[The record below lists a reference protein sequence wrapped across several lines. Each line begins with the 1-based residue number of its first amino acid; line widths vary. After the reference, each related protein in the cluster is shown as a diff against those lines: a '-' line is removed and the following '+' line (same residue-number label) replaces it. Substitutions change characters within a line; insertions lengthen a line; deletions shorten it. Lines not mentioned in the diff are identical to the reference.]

1 MGDEDIEE
9 KIIVFT
15 DNPVTDLSRTV
26 EMDQL
31 DRITMFKPVDI
42 YQAQEMIS
50 SDLKKYRIV
59 QRKCTI
65 TFNSLTINIKFNEKI
80 YNNKH

>member
-1 MGDEDIEE
+1 MDDEDIEE

-15 DNPVTDLSRTV
+15 DNPVTDFSRTV

-31 DRITMFKPVDI
+31 DRITIFKPVDI
-42 YQAQEMIS
+42 YQAQEIIS

-59 QRKCTI
+59 QRK
-65 TFNSLTINIKFNEKI
+65 FLLL
-80 YNNKH
+80 